1 MGFLKIS
8 LILDMHIT
16 HAPCIDNND
25 LLNMYVKPSLYL
37 NSYMQDMRS
46 LNRPEKVSRKII
58 YIIIHLNGL

>member
-1 MGFLKIS
+1 
-8 LILDMHIT
+8 MHIT